1 MWQPSPEGECRDAP
15 QFWCDFGR
23 NSGQFSGFLKLKHAL
38 QMSGMMSI
46 DMVHQLHHHDWAKNT
61 LKTSN
66 RTCNDLTSCLYVPC
80 FSVANMLTLQ
90 TYFSTSLR
98 MLCSV
103 IQSLRFLW
111 LLCGNIKSE
120 KICPGN
126 QPHFVPWNLH
136 CHECVFV
143 ATLQRN
149 CQIGSVKLNQYTSR
163 PLFLPHERLP
173 RYKNVSQPGQT
184 SGKLKACCWTLGK
197 WTPSSG
203 EMRNI
208 EKPLHSYD
216 IYFGHEK
223 TCCCDI
229 ILVLM
234 EWFAHCMPS
243 AQVIQEDLLY
253 RTWNTKTIKT
263 SPTVHCSTWTCSS
276 MSISPAQ
283 TDWR

>member
-1 MWQPSPEGECRDAP
+1 MTSLRKHQKWENLSWKPTPFCSLKPALSWVRFCCNFTKKMPNRIGEV
-15 QFWCDFGR
+15 
-23 NSGQFSGFLKLKHAL
+23 K
-38 QMSGMMSI
+38 SI
-46 DMVHQLHHHDWAKNT
+46 Y
-61 LKTSN
+61 LKTSLPA
-66 RTCNDLTSCLYVPC
+66 TWTASKAQKCQPTWS
-80 FSVANMLTLQ
+80 
-90 TYFSTSLR
+90 
-98 MLCSV
+98 
-103 IQSLRFLW
+103 
-111 LLCGNIKSE
+111 NI
-120 KICPGN
+120 
-126 QPHFVPWNLH
+126 
-136 CHECVFV
+136 
-143 ATLQRN
+143 
-149 CQIGSVKLNQYTSR
+149 
-163 PLFLPHERLP
+163 
-173 RYKNVSQPGQT
+173 
-184 SGKLKACCWTLGK
+184 GKTEACCWTLGK
-197 WTPSSG
+197 WIPSSG